1 MSISHVPVGRTFHV
15 NNGHPQAGDGGPGTE
30 GSPFLTISR
39 AAELAQPG
47 DTVLVHPGVYRE
59 HVAPARGGE
68 EGRPITYQAAP
79 EGHAA
84 VRGSA
89 VWSPDWRADRERPG
103 VFTGAIDP
111 ALVSGFN
118 PYAVQAICLPG
129 RKTLGQVFVDGM
141 PLTEV
146 DDEADLRARPGTWRA
161 SPVGDA
167 LAVHF
172 PLGAAPGVSRV
183 EVTVRASVFAPR
195 VRGLGHIHLRG
206 LTFEHCANQG
216 AGGFWESDG
225 TQAGAVSCRAGH
237 HWVIAD
243 CVIRYAKSIGLDCG
257 GEGGRERAQGPELTP
272 AQVGRHRIENNTV
285 SDNGECGITGLGQT
299 GTQVLGNVVERNN
312 CLGYGCVE
320 EAGIKF
326 HYFYDGLIAG
336 NLVRDNDGA
345 GIWLDNVWYG
355 SRVTRNVVVGN
366 LGQGIFVEMGDGP
379 CLVDTNVVG
388 YTRVG
393 DGIYTH
399 DASGVTVAH
408 NLLCANAHF
417 GVYMRTVTE
426 RAVRT
431 PDGGE
436 ATVGTRRQRVLNN
449 VFVDNYRGHVS
460 LPAPSTRAGDNVSDH
475 NLFLGG
481 TQWQWEGLGLHPFV
495 LNTDGGRASAEALAD
510 ALCGA
515 LEAAGIPPEQRP
527 DRRQWAA
534 QPYLTLEWWR
544 LLTGHDRHSAAPHL
558 CRGGVVN
565 GAQEKGSVVLAARAA
580 AVEFRQGEALEAL
593 TCPPVPGVASDLRG
607 HPLPGDS
614 VRPGPF
620 QAVRPGPNH
629 FPLWPPVPQE
639 E

>member
-1 MSISHVPVGRTFHV
+1 MPQTFHI
-15 NNGHPQAGDGGPGTE
+15 NNSHPQAGDGGPGTE
-30 GSPFLTISR
+30 GIPFLTISR

-79 EGHAA
+79 GGHAA

-103 VFTGAIDP
+103 VFTGALDP
-111 ALVSGFN
+111 ALVGGFN

-141 PLTEV
+141 PLTEM

-161 SPVGDA
+161 SLEGDA

-172 PLGAAPGVSRV
+172 PPGAAPGVSRV

-243 CVIRYAKSIGLDCG
+243 CVIRHAKSIGLDCG
-257 GEGGRERAQGPELTP
+257 GEGGRERAQGPDLTP

-355 SRVTRNVVVGN
+355 TRVTRNVVLN
-366 LGQGIFVEMGDGP
+366 NFGQGVFIEMGDGP
-379 CLVDTNVVG
+379 CLVDTNVVA
-388 YTRVG
+388 YTRAG

-399 DASGVTVAH
+399 DSSGVTVAH
-408 NLLCANAHF
+408 NLLHANAHF

-426 RAVRT
+426 RDVLTAT
-431 PDGGE
+431 GE
-436 ATVGTRRQRVLNN
+436 SARVGTSRQAIRNN
-449 VFVDNYRGHVS
+449 VFVDNYRGHLC
-460 LPAPSTRAGDNVSDH
+460 LPLPGEPGRDNVSDH
-475 NLFLGG
+475 NLFVGG
-481 TQWQWEGLGLHPFV
+481 TQWQWEALPLHPFA
-495 LNTDGGRASAEALAD
+495 LNTHDGRIPQAALAA
-510 ALCGA
+510 ALQQA
-515 LEAAGIPPEQRP
+515 LEDGRIPAGDHPDAGLWVARP
-527 DRRQWAA
+527 L
-534 QPYLTLEWWR
+534 LTLAEWR
-544 LLTGHDRHSAAPHL
+544 LLLGMDAHSTALTSA
-558 CRGGVVN
+558 CGAIIN
-565 GAQEKGSVVLAARAA
+565 GAVEKGSVTFSTREPLLQV
-580 AVEFRQGEALEAL
+580 RQGELFL
-593 TCPPVPGVASDLRG
+593 GSRCPPVAGVTTDLFSRPLEG
-607 HPLPGDS
+607 GDVLPG
-614 VRPGPF
+614 PWQGL
-620 QAVRPGPNH
+620 QAGENAL
-629 FPLWPPVPQE
+629 PLWPLPPQQG
-639 E
+639 

>member
-1 MSISHVPVGRTFHV
+1 MSHVPVCRTFHI
-15 NNGHPQAGDGGPGTE
+15 NNSHPQAGDDSPGTE

-39 AAELAQPG
+39 AADLAQPG

-79 EGHAA
+79 GGHAA

-103 VFTGAIDP
+103 VFTGALDP
-111 ALVSGFN
+111 ALVGGFN
-118 PYAVQAICLPG
+118 PYAVREICLPG
-129 RKTLGQVFVDGM
+129 RKTLGQVFVDGV

-161 SPVGDA
+161 SPEGDA

-172 PLGAAPGVSRV
+172 PLGASPGVSRV
-183 EVTVRASVFAPR
+183 EVTVRAHVFSAR
-195 VRGLGHIHLRG
+195 ARGLGHIHLRG

-216 AGGFWESDG
+216 AGGFWETDG

-237 HWVIAD
+237 HWVIAG
-243 CVIRYAKSIGLDCG
+243 CVIRHAKSIGLDCG
-257 GEGGRERAQGPELTP
+257 GEGGRERADGPPLAP
-272 AQVGRHRIENNTV
+272 DQVGWHRIQNNTV

-355 SRVTRNVVVGN
+355 TRVTRNVVLN
-366 LGQGIFVEMGDGP
+366 NFGQGVFVEMGDGP
-379 CLVDTNVVG
+379 CLVDTNVVA
-388 YTRVG
+388 YTRAG

-399 DASGVTVAH
+399 DSSGVTVAH
-408 NLLCANAHF
+408 NLLHANSHF

-426 RAVRT
+426 RDVLTAT
-431 PDGGE
+431 GE
-436 ATVGTRRQRVLNN
+436 SARVGTSRQVVRNN
-449 VFVDNYRGHVS
+449 VFVDNYRGHLC
-460 LPAPSTRAGDNVSDH
+460 LPLPGERGRDNVSDH
-475 NLFLGG
+475 NLFVGG
-481 TQWQWEGLGLHPFV
+481 TQWQWEALPLHSFA
-495 LNTDGGRASAEALAD
+495 LNTHDGRIPQAVLAAALQQALDDGRIPAGDHPD
-510 ALCGA
+510 AGL
-515 LEAAGIPPEQRP
+515 
-527 DRRQWAA
+527 WAA
-534 QPYLTLEWWR
+534 RPFLTLAEWR
-544 LLTGHDRHSAAPHL
+544 LLLGMDAHSAAPTSA
-558 CRGGVVN
+558 RGRIIN
-565 GAQEKGSVVLAARAA
+565 GAVEKGSVTLSTREPLLQVQQDDLFLGSR
-580 AVEFRQGEALEAL
+580 
-593 TCPPVPGVASDLRG
+593 CPPVAGVTTDLFGQPLEG
-607 HPLPGDS
+607 HDVLPG
-614 VRPGPF
+614 PWQGL
-620 QAVRPGPNH
+620 QAGENAL
-629 FPLWPPVPQE
+629 PLWPLPPPQG
-639 E
+639 